1 MASGLGVPT
10 STFVVSRPG
19 PFIPPT
25 VLTTPSAAAATVSS
39 FDLGEHQKRWVVIGV
54 TLNRLLLPV
63 LRDFT
68 SREISKHYA
77 SLKRSSAIDTQVYPT
92 YVKNDGPFNFNYG
105 SINNNWGRFKRKK
118 RLYDYTVNTAED
130 LGKLYLEPHM
140 AKFTGFDNT
149 CDLSAVLGILGKAS
163 VFHAHVQ
170 SNAKD
175 VHSKV
180 RNEWGHCNFDH
191 WTALEYMKCFQFME
205 TLVRSLK
212 LPAPDEKK
220 VVDDLHDWETKGL
233 QLCMGCPVDKD
244 LMKLVSDEVT
254 NLEQDVEEMRKSNT
268 EEAKKISNSIETIRY
283 KIDEFNKRIVEVENQ
298 IDEDRKKQLKQN
310 QAFSEAIDEISS
322 DLTNIEE
329 RQDTNEENLASLE
342 KRQSN
347 LESAVSSLTEEQTTL
362 ESKVGAVE
370 VNQNELE
377 SRVSALELSVD
388 RQSST
393 STNATIFHAPS
404 RNPCFC
410 GRDNELQAITNHL
423 EEMAS
428 GCAFSAICGL
438 GGVGKTSVAV
448 EYLWRMRREYPGGVF
463 WTSGENNS
471 LFQISITDMARQIGT
486 FEDEFSCTLSK
497 TLGWLQ
503 NQNQLWCLVVDN
515 LDELEMSLD
524 LRKLL
529 MGHWKQ
535 AAHGHIIVTTRRET
549 KEVSEDVAIEEQ
561 FCIGM
566 NCLTEED
573 GIQLLRM
580 RTEKVEGE
588 DSEIRE
594 LVNELG
600 GLPLALDQAAAYIR
614 CLRCSVKD
622 YVLQYKTQKLH
633 LLQRKKAQSRVENT
647 SPERLAVHTTWLL
660 NFEYISRL
668 SEERELGEAPT
679 LVMEMSAFLG
689 PDDIPIEVINKG
701 APEVDSTCTVYASDT
716 SLGKDEIISL
726 LTEFSLFQRYGT
738 NSYSVHRLVQEVI
751 RSRMDENRKQFILSC
766 ATRFLHHA
774 LVSTL
779 SPAEVCERFTKD
791 SVFSIEDPPSLQL
804 WGKLASH
811 ATYLQEHL
819 SIFTSTNKSSVQKLL
834 HTEETVRLYNEAAIF
849 FSASQEKIRAQD
861 LQKQKLE
868 ILVHLE
874 ELTLEENPKLPQYF
888 MDIPLKD
895 RDYKLISHCLRQ
907 PLPDKE
913 AFADRD
919 TTQNGSKKKAD
930 ELREQGN
937 LAVKSEHFE
946 EASDLYTKAIGVS
959 SSDYRLYSNRAL
971 CHLKLGQP
979 QKAVEDCEQ
988 CISLKPFYSKALH
1001 RMAWAIHELVKNGS
1015 THLMG
1020 RERAT
1025 AAMAVH
1031 FDADLR
1037 RDRKF
1042 CKMFPEVHYRVI
1054 DNGTQLN
1061 QDSLMAQEETF
1072 LLREGE
1078 YEMPFFLAKTD
1089 LQFVGLGSKAVL
1101 RCKNVCAVVDARC
1114 YFENVVFPKANASLF
1129 CQEHGGV
1136 IVMNRCEISAGSLSC
1151 EDYPDCI
1158 GGPGCIAKPTCDRS
1172 RKIGNPNLQSGIW
1185 GSPGVRIF
1193 NGAFGLMENCVIH
1206 HCGGGG
1212 VEVEGEQSHLVV
1224 RKCEVYKNHLFG
1236 LAARWGG
1243 KLSASENRIFDGSC
1257 HGVLIAPEAGESLI
1271 ENNNIF
1277 ENGKEG
1283 VHVDQSTA
1291 NQVIICNNEIHHN
1304 RSSGVVLLLSQVLIE
1319 NNKIFENGFWGIV
1332 ANTRTS
1338 AHIKENSIFGN
1349 KCGGIFIGINYS
1361 GRVHLETNIVRD
1373 HSGPWLE
1380 YYQQHV
1386 DSPNAEPALHS
1397 GKAIPGVC
1405 YPPGEWKYYS
1415 NPPILNGNKDINN
1428 EERLFHPGEV
1438 VGRPCS
1444 GCTYCHRS
1452 GDELMRLKKCPNC
1465 NIASYCSKKCQ
1476 RKHWPKHTTLCK
1488 ALKSRYSVTV
1498 QLIKLNTIG
1507 KNLLAFRI
1515 FGSHLKGT
1523 GEGPKPKLNS
1533 RQKFIVK
1540 IQTEPEN
1547 CHPLQLM
1554 SVYDK
1559 SVTVD
1564 CDIRSPEVFG
1574 IIMECGVLGALNRFT
1589 SKKAFFWAMFA
1600 DNGEKLTIFLDHL
1613 APYQEW

>member
-1 MASGLGVPT
+1 MTL
-10 STFVVSRPG
+10 
-19 PFIPPT
+19 IDYLT
-25 VLTTPSAAAATVSS
+25 VILS
-39 FDLGEHQKRWVVIGV
+39 FDVI
-54 TLNRLLLPV
+54 
-63 LRDFT
+63 
-68 SREISKHYA
+68 
-77 SLKRSSAIDTQVYPT
+77 
-92 YVKNDGPFNFNYG
+92 
-105 SINNNWGRFKRKK
+105 
-118 RLYDYTVNTAED
+118 
-130 LGKLYLEPHM
+130 
-140 AKFTGFDNT
+140 
-149 CDLSAVLGILGKAS
+149 
-163 VFHAHVQ
+163 
-170 SNAKD
+170 
-175 VHSKV
+175 
-180 RNEWGHCNFDH
+180 
-191 WTALEYMKCFQFME
+191 
-205 TLVRSLK
+205 
-212 LPAPDEKK
+212 
-220 VVDDLHDWETKGL
+220 GL

-244 LMKLVSDEVT
+244 LIQLVSDEVT
-254 NLEQDVEEMRKSNT
+254 NLEQDVEEIRKTNT
-268 EEAKKISNSIETIRY
+268 EEAKKISNAIETTRY

-298 IDEDRKKQLKQN
+298 IEEDRKKQLKQN
-310 QAFSEAIDEISS
+310 QAFSEAIDEISC
-322 DLTNIEE
+322 DLINIEE
-329 RQDTNEENLASLE
+329 RQDTNEENVDSIE

-347 LESAVSSLTEEQTTL
+347 LESALYSLTDEQTTL
-362 ESKVGAVE
+362 NSKVGALE
-370 VNQNELE
+370 VNQSELE

-388 RQSST
+388 CHSSI
-393 STNATIFHAPS
+393 STKATIFHAPS

-410 GRDNELQAITNHL
+410 GRDNELQAITNHQK
-423 EEMAS
+423 EIAN

-448 EYLWRMRREYPGGVF
+448 EFLWRMRREFPGGVF
-463 WTSGENNS
+463 WISGENNS

-486 FEDEFSCTLSK
+486 FDDEFSCTLSK
-497 TLGWLQ
+497 TLAWLQ
-503 NQNQLWCLVVDN
+503 NRNQLWCLVVDN

-524 LRKLL
+524 MRKLL

-549 KEVSEDVAIEEQ
+549 KEVSEVIAIEEQ
-561 FCIGM
+561 FCIEM
-566 NCLTEED
+566 SCLTEED

-580 RTEKVEGE
+580 RTEKVEVE

-622 YVLQYKTQKLH
+622 YVLQYKNQKLH
-633 LLQRKKAQSRVENT
+633 LLERKKAQSRVENT

-668 SEERELGEAPT
+668 SEEMELGEAPA

-701 APEVDSTCTVYASDT
+701 PQEVDSTCTVNAADT
-716 SLGKDEIISL
+716 PLVQGEIVSL
-726 LTEFSLFQRYGT
+726 LTKFSLFQRYGT
-738 NSYSVHRLVQEVI
+738 SSYSVHRLVQEVI
-751 RSRMDENRKQFILSC
+751 RSRMDVNRKEFILSC

-779 SPAEVCERFTKD
+779 SPAEICERFTKD

-819 SIFTSTNKSSVQKLL
+819 SVFTSTNKASVQKLL

-874 ELTLEENPKLPQYF
+874 ELTQEENPELPQYF

-895 RDYKLISHCLRQ
+895 RDYKLIMHCLRQ
-907 PLPDKE
+907 PLSSKE
-913 AFADRD
+913 AFADED
-919 TTQNGSKKKAD
+919 TTQNGSKEKAD

-937 LAVKSEHFE
+937 LAVKSKQFE

-959 SSDYRLYSNRAL
+959 PSDYRLFSNRAL

-979 QKAVEDCEQ
+979 QKAVDDCEQ
-988 CISLKPFYSKALH
+988 CLSLKPFYSKALH
-1001 RMAWAIHELVKNGS
+1001 RMSWAIHELVKNGS
-1015 THLMG
+1015 THLKG

-1037 RDRKF
+1037 RDRTF
-1042 CKMFPEVHYRVI
+1042 CKMFPEVHFRVI
-1054 DNGTQLN
+1054 DNGTQLKHAL
-1061 QDSLMAQEETF
+1061 LMTREETF
-1072 LLREGE
+1072 LLCEGE

-1089 LQFVGLGSKAVL
+1089 HQFVGLASKVVL
-1101 RCKNVCAVVDARC
+1101 RCKNVCAVLDARC
-1114 YFENVVFPKANASLF
+1114 YFENVVFPRGNASLF
-1129 CQEHGGV
+1129 CHEHGGV
-1136 IVMNRCEISAGSLSC
+1136 IVMNHCEISAGSLSC
-1151 EDYPDCI
+1151 EDFPDCI
-1158 GGPGCIAKPTCDRS
+1158 GGPGCVSKPTCDRN
-1172 RKIGNPNLQSGIW
+1172 RKLGDPDSQSGLL

-1193 NGAFGLMENCVIH
+1193 NGAFGLIENSVIH

-1212 VEVEGEQSHLVV
+1212 VAVEEEQSHLVV
-1224 RKCEVYKNHLFG
+1224 RKCEVYRNHLFG
-1236 LAARWGG
+1236 LGARNGG

-1257 HGVLIAPEAGESLI
+1257 HGILIAPEAGESLI
-1271 ENNNIF
+1271 KNNNIF

-1283 VHVDQSTA
+1283 VQVDRSNA
-1291 NQVIICNNEIHHN
+1291 NQVIICKNNIHHN
-1304 RSSGVVLLLSQVLIE
+1304 RSSGVALFLSQVLIE
-1319 NNKIFENGFWGIV
+1319 DNKIFENGFWGIV
-1332 ANTRTS
+1332 AMTRTS
-1338 AHIKENSIFGN
+1338 VHMKENSISGN

-1361 GRVHLETNIVRD
+1361 GRVHLESNTVRD

-1380 YYQQHV
+1380 YQKQHV

-1397 GKAIPGVC
+1397 GELLSGA
-1405 YPPGEWKYYS
+1405 YHPPGEWKYYS

-1438 VGRPCS
+1438 VKRLLS
-1444 GCTYCHRS
+1444 GCTYCYRS
-1452 GDELMRLKKCPNC
+1452 GDELTRLKKCPNC
-1465 NIASYCSKKCQ
+1465 NIASYCSKECQ

-1488 ALKSRYSVTV
+1488 ALKRRYSVTV
-1498 QLIKLNTIG
+1498 QLIHVEKQLN
-1507 KNLLAFRI
+1507 ADYQWRI
-1515 FGSHLKGT
+1515 FGAHLKGT
-1523 GEGPKPKLNS
+1523 GQGPKPKLNS

-1540 IQTEPEN
+1540 IQTVPRN

-1554 SVYDK
+1554 GVYDK
-1559 SVTVD
+1559 SLTVD
-1564 CDIRSPEVFG
+1564 CDFQSPEVFS
-1574 IIMECGVLGALNRFT
+1574 IVMECGVLGAYEKFT

-1600 DNGEKLTIFLDHL
+1600 DNGEKLTIFLHHL